1 MLKHFLLII
10 TSFAL
15 IFSQDNNSREPA
27 LGQWRWNHESLE
39 WAHDK
44 ETHAAGSFG
53 LYYFLKYKTKLST
66 QNSIYTVMT
75 LGLAKETL
83 DALIPWE
90 QYGSWGGD
98 GWSNADLTA
107 NVLGIG
113 TAWLIDKYWHPRS
126 DIKLS
131 VSFHYVR

>member
-1 MLKHFLLII
+1 
-10 TSFAL
+10 
-15 IFSQDNNSREPA
+15 
-27 LGQWRWNHESLE
+27 
-39 WAHDK
+39 
-44 ETHAAGSFG
+44 
-53 LYYFLKYKTKLST
+53 
-66 QNSIYTVMT
+66 MT